1 MMIKSP
7 IRSLG
12 KLLPAILLWFAA
24 CSLIAQ
30 VNTGELRLKVTDSSG
45 LGLQATVALSSEANQ
60 YFSELVTN
68 EEGILRIN
76 TFAYGAYTLKVD
88 RQGFSPILSAELIIA
103 PSYSALAQTSPNSS
117 PGRTGEIRV
126 HVKDITGHPLQTH
139 GTLTGPTA
147 GISRTVDS
155 AADGSLTIPDLSFGR
170 YQLALAQTGFSSQ
183 VISFQVQSSTPIT
196 RDVTL
201 VVVGVV
207 TTVNV
212 IASAPIGTLDV
223 PLSDVP
229 VPVQTLT
236 AQTIEDTNAIDLTDA
251 MNRRLNG
258 VYVNENQNNPFQ
270 PDVNYRG
277 YTASPLVGAPAG
289 LSVYLD
295 GVRQNQP
302 FGDVVQW
309 DLIPK
314 IAISTMELIPGSDPV
329 YGLNTLGG
337 AITVQTKS
345 GLTSSGLSVSS
356 YGGNFGRRAVEGEYG
371 GSYGPWNWFAA
382 GTLFHEDGWRV
393 QSPSSVKQSFGK
405 LGYST
410 SNTIVSVSGGY
421 SINDLIGNG
430 TQDIRAIDRT
440 VGLNH
445 GYNSVYSIPD
455 ETNQHSPFLTAN
467 ATQLLSHGLAI
478 NASAYIRYTR
488 TNTSN
493 GDINDDSFDQSLYT
507 LSAADKAAL
516 TLAGIP
522 FPTTP
527 ITPANTPYPYLRCI
541 AQSLILKA
549 GGSGE
554 PAEKC
559 TGVDTD
565 TVNRQHAYGV
575 TAAISWNTA
584 HNKLSVGAG
593 FDSGS
598 LTFVQNSQ
606 WGYLNTD
613 GLTITRVPSFNDG
626 SEADDDGTLDDS
638 RVNLHGVAT
647 TPSFYV
653 TDTYRAGK
661 WVFNAGGRYNHTEV
675 NNTDRLPPTPSGRP
689 GLTAD
694 NVFQR
699 FNPTAGVVYKA
710 NALLNAYF
718 DYGESSRA
726 PTSTELGCADP
737 KFPCSLPNALV
748 SDPPLKQVVARTY
761 EFGVRGKPDG
771 RYRWSAGY
779 FHTINNDDLLF
790 VASQQTG
797 FGYFQNFGKT
807 RRLGLEASALAHLHN
822 LDAGVEYTFLQA
834 TYQSTQVIGSGS
846 NSSNSNATSGEKGV
860 TDGGTITIV
869 PGNQI
874 PQVPQNMFK
883 VYADYH
889 PLKKLG
895 ISADVNA
902 TGSSYVKGNEN
913 NLHQPDGQYYL
924 GSGKVPSYAVANLG
938 ARYTINPHF
947 ELFAQMNNLLNRK
960 YYTTGQL
967 ATSPYNDSGS
977 FIAREFTPYRSGDY
991 PVRNTTFVSPGA
1003 PFTVFGGLKVNFGEH

>member
-1 MMIKSP
+1 MFFRRCFLIGFLILLSVP
-7 IRSLG
+7 
-12 KLLPAILLWFAA
+12 LLPLL
-24 CSLIAQ
+24 
-30 VNTGELRLKVTDSSG
+30 G
-45 LGLQATVALSSEANQ
+45 QATATSL
-60 YFSELVTN
+60 
-68 EEGILRIN
+68 
-76 TFAYGAYTLKVD
+76 YGQS
-88 RQGFSPILSAELIIA
+88 R
-103 PSYSALAQTSPNSS
+103 
-117 PGRTGEIRV
+117 GEIRL
-126 HVKDITGHPLQTH
+126 HVKDSTGHPLQTR
-139 GTLTGPTA
+139 GTLHGPVA
-147 GISRTVDS
+147 GASRAVES
-155 AADGSLTIPDLSFGR
+155 AADGSITIPDLPFGR
-170 YQLALAQTGFSSQ
+170 YQLDLGQTGFASQ
-183 VISFQVQSSTPIT
+183 TIDFQVRSSTPIT
-196 RDVTL
+196 RNVTL
-201 VVVGVV
+201 LVGGVS
-207 TTVNV
+207 TNINV
-212 IASAPIGTLDV
+212 IASSPIGTLNV

-236 AQTIEDTNAIDLTDA
+236 SQTIEDTNAIDLTDA
-251 MNRRLNG
+251 MKRRLNG

-270 PDVNYRG
+270 PDINYRG

-314 IAISTMELIPGSDPV
+314 IGISTMELIPGSNPV

-345 GLTSSGLSVSS
+345 GLTSSGLSFDS
-356 YGGNFGRRAVEGEYG
+356 YGGNFGRVSVEGEYG
-371 GSYGPWNWFAA
+371 GNHGPWNWFAA
-382 GTLFHEDGWRV
+382 GTFFHEDGWRV
-393 QSPSSVKQSFGK
+393 QSPSTVKQSFAK
-405 LGYST
+405 VGYAT
-410 SNTIVSVSGGY
+410 SNTIVSLSGGY
-421 SINDLIGNG
+421 SINDLTGNG
-430 TQDIRAIDRT
+430 TQDIRAINRT

-455 ETNQHSPFLTAN
+455 ATYQHSPFLTFN
-467 ATQLLSHGLAI
+467 ATQVLDHGLAI
-478 NASAYIRYTR
+478 NANAYIRYTR

-516 TLAGIP
+516 TAAGIP

-527 ITPANTPYPYLRCI
+527 ITAANTPFPYLRCI
-541 AQSLILKA
+541 AASLELNA
-549 GGSGE
+549 GQGGE

-565 TVNRQHAYGV
+565 TVNQQHAYGV
-575 TAAISWNTA
+575 TAALSWNTA
-584 HNKLSVGAG
+584 HNKLTLGAG
-593 FDSGS
+593 FDRGS

-626 SEADDDGTLDDS
+626 SERDDDGTLDDD
-638 RVNLHGVAT
+638 RVNLHGVTT

-653 TDTYRAGK
+653 TDTLSLGK
-661 WVFNAGGRYNHTEV
+661 WVFNAGGRYNHTDV
-675 NNTDRLPPTPSGRP
+675 NNIDRLPPTTSGRP

-710 NALLNAYF
+710 GPLLNAYF

-737 KFPCSLPNALV
+737 NFPCSLPNALV

-761 EFGVRGKPDG
+761 EFGVRGNPDG

-779 FHTINNDDLLF
+779 FHTINYDDLLF

-807 RRLGLEASALAHLHN
+807 RRLGVEASVVAHLHN

-834 TYQSTQVIGSGS
+834 TYQSPQTIGSGS
-846 NSSNSNATSGEKGV
+846 NSSNSNALSGEKGV
-860 TDGGTITIV
+860 TDGGLITIV
-869 PGNQI
+869 PGDQI

-883 VYADYH
+883 AYADYH

-895 ISADVNA
+895 ISADVQA
-902 TGSSYVKGNEN
+902 IGSSYVKGNEN

-924 GSGKVPSYAVANLG
+924 GSGKVPSYAVVNLG
-938 ARYTINPHF
+938 TRYTFNPHF
-947 ELFAQMNNLLNRK
+947 ELFAQMNNLLNQK

-967 ATSPYNDSGS
+967 ATSPYNDSGA
-977 FIAREFTPYRSGDY
+977 FIAREFTPYPTGDY

-1003 PFTVFGGLKVNFGEH
+1003 PFTIFGGLKVSFGKR